1 MENNT
6 IDKSTMTYQM
16 SEFNNHIK
24 VNQAIKLL
32 QSLTSKYNNN
42 DETIDGETMEHII
55 DTLGFDEYLYKKY
68 MNKHN
73 IELNGINAELI

>member
-24 VNQAIKLL
+24 VNQAIELL
-32 QSLTSKYNNN
+32 QSLTSRYSNN

-55 DTLGFDEYLYKKY
+55 NTLGFDEYLYKKY
-68 MNKHN
+68 MNQHN
-73 IELNGINAELI
+73 IELYGINAELI

>member
-6 IDKSTMTYQM
+6 IDKSTMSYQM

-32 QSLTSKYNNN
+32 QSLTSKYSNN

-55 DTLGFDEYLYKKY
+55 NKLGFDEYLYKKY
-68 MNKHN
+68 MNQHN
-73 IELNGINAELI
+73 IELYGINAELI

>member
-1 MENNT
+1 
-6 IDKSTMTYQM
+6 M